1 MINVSGKLQIK
12 QSGKETQTA
21 EVLDKNKGNMKW
33 VMEDGSYK
41 YQLWKGEQLQKHVFD
56 DYEYSLFCY
65 E

>member
-41 YQLWKGEQLQKHVFD
+41 YQL
-56 DYEYSLFCY
+56 
-65 E
+65 